1 MTACAATA
9 TACARPVASARRL
22 PRCAFVRVFP
32 AKQQLNGT
40 LRNLSAIANTT
51 LSLTHSHADG
61 LAVVSLVVCYGMACA
76 DFLDSF
82 NSDFQFNPD
91 LFPLSGGGESAAETP
106 TEEDHKDNPD
116 AAPCT
121 AAPNDRLW
129 HAARVFHKWRARRFG
144 AMISRGRGQI
154 INVTFTDGGT
164 ERYMWIPGSL
174 PAHTSPPELYLTAV
188 PGTKSC
194 Q

>member
-1 MTACAATA
+1 MSHFTLGKTTRSKILACLLGLSTVFMPAGYALAEDTE
-9 TACARPVASARRL
+9 L
-22 PRCAFVRVFP
+22 PTVQVT
-32 AKQQLNGT
+32 GT
-40 LRNLSAIANTT
+40 RF
-51 LSLTHSHADG
+51 G
-61 LAVVSLVVCYGMACA
+61 WQVVCYGMACA

-91 LFPLSGGGESAAETP
+91 LIPLSGGGESEAETP
-106 TEEDHKDNPD
+106 TKEDHKDNPD

-121 AAPNDRLW
+121 ASPNARLR

-164 ERYMWIPGSL
+164 ERYMWIPGSM